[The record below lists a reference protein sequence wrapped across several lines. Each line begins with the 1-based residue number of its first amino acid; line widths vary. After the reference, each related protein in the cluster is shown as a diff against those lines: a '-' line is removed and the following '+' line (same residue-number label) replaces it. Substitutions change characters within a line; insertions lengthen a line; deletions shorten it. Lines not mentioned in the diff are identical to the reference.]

1 MRLVIKR
8 DPFGG
13 AFDASCASN
22 KDRISPHDVLSNVND
37 YAYRMER
44 QLRSPNISLTTPKYL
59 DNRYVE

>member
-1 MRLVIKR
+1 MQLVIKR
-8 DPFGG
+8 DPFRG
-13 AFDASCASN
+13 AFGAPSASN
-22 KDRISPHDVLSNVND
+22 KDRIPSHDVLSNVND